1 MFRRRRIPAAPW
13 LAMVGI
19 AVFPARAAGDAPG
32 VALEWSA
39 PAGCPDGEAVRRRIE
54 TLAGPGVAVGA
65 RAVVTEAPDGY
76 HIALEVRAGGMS
88 GERDLIAPTCEAA
101 AESIAAIVG
110 LAATA
115 GVSPPATTPTRS
127 PAAPPAPSPPP
138 TTPAPRSQGPEFR
151 VTPEAALDV
160 GTLPTP
166 APGAALRVEL
176 AFDRITAGV
185 TGALWLHR
193 DGYLSGSTTQGA
205 HFALQSYDAFGCYAL
220 VRAAP
225 VDLSPCI
232 AVEIAAMAAD
242 GFGATLPQSYSGA
255 WVAIGVGAR
264 VRIELGRHFALALG
278 LQGVVPTIPQ
288 QFRINGT
295 PNGSVFGL
303 SPVAGRAEVGPE
315 VRF

>member
-1 MFRRRRIPAAPW
+1 MA
-13 LAMVGI
+13 GI
-19 AVFPARAAGDAPG
+19 AVFPARAAGEAPG

-88 GERDLIAPTCEAA
+88 GERVLVAPTCEAA
-101 AESIAAIVG
+101 AESIIAIVG

-115 GVSPPATTPTRS
+115 GVSPPATAPARSPEASPAPPPPPATPT
-127 PAAPPAPSPPP
+127 AAR
-138 TTPAPRSQGPEFR
+138 TGPELR
-151 VTPEAALDV
+151 ATPEAMLDV
-160 GTLPTP
+160 GTLPSP

-193 DGYLSGSTTQGA
+193 DGYLAGSTTQGA

-220 VRAAP
+220 VRSPP

-242 GFGATLPQSYSGA
+242 GFGATLPQSSSA
-255 WVAIGVGAR
+255 VWVAIGVGGR

-278 LQGVVPTIPQ
+278 LQGVIPTIPQ
-288 QFRINGT
+288 QFRINGS
-295 PNGSVFGL
+295 PSGSVFSV